1 MLPAPISAC
10 YVRYKAYE
18 SAILGWVVSISNSCG
33 YKQAPKPGNR
43 YSNKSGSTTPSAT
56 SNATKY
62 IVPRD
67 EILPRVEQIV
77 NCRVKVPA
85 YIMSYLRKSIADRER
100 CDAWFQEYYAGD
112 FSVGDST
119 DTHIRFTE
127 LLKRVLSML
136 TNLEPSDLSQ
146 PQRLPRAKSLVDLRK
161 ETDGKPYYEDL
172 RRSGQVEDLETEE
185 ESFDSSDGS
194 TTAISEDEMDLQT
207 GTEKVYETESTDD
220 ADRLLAV
227 YDLLRRLRQI
237 RDYVKDTWSNY
248 RERHI
253 SLIHATIVTNAGIDC
268 ALDLEQKFSTT
279 FPKSP
284 VWGDLIDLVFPEMAA
299 DWQKD
304 PSALSPEK
312 IRDMDM
318 IFLAPTMLLKVF
330 LDVLEGVDEDW
341 DKTWLQTWLPAVNK
355 VYDPRSDISKLSCH
369 DKLYR
374 TIVILDSM
382 IPEIALH
389 AKVGTSS
396 TCNRV
401 TTGFQDIL
409 DTRRVRLW
417 VVFSFAILCDIH
429 LVLGHDVFR
438 PFKDMRQQLARARKE
453 NQDYVE
459 NTDNTLMEGCRRQLN
474 ENSLRLGEMIA
485 WEDLLM
491 EMRSLVFKPSQYV
504 SHSQKPMIL
513 LSHHPLLC
521 GSVATNFRLGW
532 QRYSIL
538 VADIWQHT
546 SAVLH
551 LHSAL
556 KHEGCLPTPLPFLE
570 GLQEL
575 YGVEKVF
582 FGSPPTRPQA
592 YQNHFLLVL
601 GFSIQWFASNKRKGA
616 QARSNKSKGE
626 RVRDLTD
633 MRPLLQ
639 LLEKEYS
646 WQKRLPRLSKL
657 KEVVQQDYSSRQ
669 QKTLHKTQTHGD
681 DCFSDPKIFVSAL
694 SEWLQ
699 EEKFRLD
706 FDYYRAHNICWRLL
720 RRLEASPMIQK
731 KFREAYDVKDS
742 AVDQDLKYIP
752 AFIFN
757 RHLEEPNGQWM
768 RCVGETVAKFFREE
782 PAGIHSPISPPE
794 NLDDPMDIRY
804 AKGFKMSEDVNHPEK
819 DGKCYHVG
827 VCELQVVHW
836 RLQTGLDPWEEGDAD
851 GAWWL
856 GLRADLTEEEEKE
869 EEAKTAADYHQ
880 PSAPASLT
888 ITAED
893 ILAFIPP
900 EGANLLEVV
909 THFRGR
915 LHKAQMKEFRSLLK
929 SVCNY
934 DADTAWLTPLLT
946 KDQARTAGIFNRT
959 SAPAAIEPFAITVE
973 EVRTRIPP
981 EGVGLAELLTHFKGR
996 LHGSQMKEFS
1006 TLLRCIT
1013 KYDRDTKW
1021 LTLLD

>member
-1 MLPAPISAC
+1 MLLPEAIASC

-18 SAILGWVVSISNSCG
+18 SAILGWVVLVSNSCG
-33 YKQAPKPGNR
+33 YKKAPKPGNR
-43 YSNKSGSTTPSAT
+43 SSNTSESTTSSTTP
-56 SNATKY
+56 NAKKY

-77 NCRVKVPA
+77 NCTQRVQVPA
-85 YIMSYLRKSIADRER
+85 YVVSYLRKSIADRER
-100 CDAWFQEYYAGD
+100 CDTWFQEYYAGD

-119 DTHIRFTE
+119 EAHIRFTE
-127 LLKRVLSML
+127 MLKRML
-136 TNLEPSDLSQ
+136 VTLSQ
-146 PQRLPRAKSLVDLRK
+146 PQKLPISKSLVDLRK
-161 ETDGKPYYEDL
+161 ETDGKPCYEDL

-207 GTEKVYETESTDD
+207 VTEKVYEAESTDD

-227 YDLLRRLRQI
+227 YELLRRLRQI

-284 VWGDLIDLVFPEMAA
+284 VWGDLIDLVFPEMTA
-299 DWQKD
+299 DWHKD

-318 IFLAPTMLLKVF
+318 IFLAPTMQLKVF
-330 LDVLEGVDEDW
+330 LDVFEGVDEDW
-341 DKTWLQTWLPAVNK
+341 DKTWLQTWVPAVNK

-382 IPEIALH
+382 IPEVALH
-389 AKVGTSS
+389 TKVGTSS
-396 TCNRV
+396 TRNRV

-429 LVLGHDVFR
+429 LVLGHNVFR

-453 NQDYVE
+453 NHDYVK
-459 NTDNTLMEGCRRQLN
+459 NTGNTLMDGCRHELN

-485 WEDLLM
+485 WDDLLM

-504 SHSQKPMIL
+504 SHSQLPLFL

-532 QRYSIL
+532 QRCAL
-538 VADIWQHT
+538 CVADIWHHT

-556 KHEGCLPTPLPFLE
+556 KHEGCLPTPLPFLD

-592 YQNHFLLVL
+592 YLNHYLLLL

-639 LLEKEYS
+639 FLEKQYS
-646 WQKRLPRLSKL
+646 WQK
-657 KEVVQQDYSSRQ
+657 
-669 QKTLHKTQTHGD
+669 
-681 DCFSDPKIFVSAL
+681 
-694 SEWLQ
+694 
-699 EEKFRLD
+699 
-706 FDYYRAHNICWRLL
+706 
-720 RRLEASPMIQK
+720 
-731 KFREAYDVKDS
+731 
-742 AVDQDLKYIP
+742 
-752 AFIFN
+752 
-757 RHLEEPNGQWM
+757 
-768 RCVGETVAKFFREE
+768 
-782 PAGIHSPISPPE
+782 
-794 NLDDPMDIRY
+794 
-804 AKGFKMSEDVNHPEK
+804 
-819 DGKCYHVG
+819 
-827 VCELQVVHW
+827 
-836 RLQTGLDPWEEGDAD
+836 
-851 GAWWL
+851 
-856 GLRADLTEEEEKE
+856 
-869 EEAKTAADYHQ
+869 
-880 PSAPASLT
+880 
-888 ITAED
+888 
-893 ILAFIPP
+893 
-900 EGANLLEVV
+900 
-909 THFRGR
+909 
-915 LHKAQMKEFRSLLK
+915 
-929 SVCNY
+929 
-934 DADTAWLTPLLT
+934 
-946 KDQARTAGIFNRT
+946 
-959 SAPAAIEPFAITVE
+959 
-973 EVRTRIPP
+973 TR
-981 EGVGLAELLTHFKGR
+981 
-996 LHGSQMKEFS
+996 
-1006 TLLRCIT
+1006 
-1013 KYDRDTKW
+1013 D
-1021 LTLLD
+1021 